1 MKERRIAKWIS
12 YPGDHEIMLL
22 NKLNMRRRDRE
33 LIMPPIWHMCEVYSC
48 VKFARRF
55 TLSAP
60 DEIRIEADGRYNVE
74 LDIPGNYLHGDTS
87 VLRLE
92 AGEHSLTVSVF
103 NDRTLPALRVT
114 GSGIVSDGSWQCTAF
129 DGIWKNAAETNG
141 RRAARSACPAAPSH
155 TSACGKK
162 TAACST
168 ISGKRSSARSSLPA

>member
-114 GSGIVSDGSWQCTAF
+114 G
-129 DGIWKNAAETNG
+129 
-141 RRAARSACPAAPSH
+141 CPAAPSH